1 MKSSSRLIFLLCLEL
16 VLGAFSRLTV
26 QTVGAAQFPESLLG
40 ARSDSDLW
48 PGAPTGTLFSVP
60 STVRVTH
67 NDVQVNLR

>member
-1 MKSSSRLIFLLCLEL
+1 
-16 VLGAFSRLTV
+16 LTV